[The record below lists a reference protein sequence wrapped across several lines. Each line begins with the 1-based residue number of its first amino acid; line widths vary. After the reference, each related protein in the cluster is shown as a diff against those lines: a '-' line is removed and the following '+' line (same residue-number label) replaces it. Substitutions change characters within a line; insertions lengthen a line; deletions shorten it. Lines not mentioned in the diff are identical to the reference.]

1 MVGKIVAKKKA
12 NPDLGRSVREFDS
25 LLERALDAVD
35 GDVNAYQEVVA
46 AYGLEKSAPGRAEK
60 IEKALAAAYAFQKEF
75 AALLVKGLAL
85 REEVARHAQGS
96 IASDLVLSRHFLEA
110 SFRGACQTARIN
122 LEYMKDQRTKNEGTA
137 ALASLEN
144 EFAAIAT
151 P

>member
-1 MVGKIVAKKKA
+1 MVGKIVDKKKTSP
-12 NPDLGRSVREFDS
+12 NLGRSVSELDS

-35 GDVNAYQEVVA
+35 GDVNAYKEVVA

-60 IEKALAAAYAFQKEF
+60 IEKALNAAYAFQRDF
-75 AALLVKGLAL
+75 AALLVRGLAL
-85 REEVARHAQGS
+85 REEVARQAQGS
-96 IASDLVLSRHFLEA
+96 IASDLILSRHFLEA

-122 LEYMKDQRTKNEGTA
+122 LEYMKDPRTRNEGTA

-144 EFAAIAT
+144 EFAAVAT